1 MSTETIVKKTHQEE
15 VDAYAELLSIL
26 SEEEKERIFMMIET
40 AKILKLAVCGNKEI
54 SESKK
59 VKMAAGMQTA
69 AGLPKRK
76 DDNCEKNKR
85 RY

>member
-1 MSTETIVKKTHQEE
+1 MSVETIVKKEE
-15 VDAYAELLSIL
+15 KSAVEEMVQFIRSL
-26 SEEEKERIFMMIET
+26 SEEEQREVSSLMRGVAFGV
-40 AKILKLAVCGNKEI
+40 KLARS

>member
-59 VKMAAGMQTA
+59 
-69 AGLPKRK
+69 
-76 DDNCEKNKR
+76 
-85 RY
+85 

>member
-26 SEEEKERIFMMIET
+26 SEEEKERILMMIET

-59 VKMAAGMQTA
+59 VKMAAGM
-69 AGLPKRK
+69 
-76 DDNCEKNKR
+76 
-85 RY
+85 

>member
-26 SEEEKERIFMMIET
+26 SEEEKERILMMIET

-59 VKMAAGMQTA
+59 VKMAAGT
-69 AGLPKRK
+69 
-76 DDNCEKNKR
+76 
-85 RY
+85 

>member
-1 MSTETIVKKTHQEE
+1 MTGVETIVHKAHQEE

-26 SEEEKERIFMMIET
+26 SEEEKERILMMVET

-59 VKMAAGMQTA
+59 VKIAAGM
-69 AGLPKRK
+69 
-76 DDNCEKNKR
+76 
-85 RY
+85 

>member
-1 MSTETIVKKTHQEE
+1 MSVETIVKKEE
-15 VDAYAELLSIL
+15 KPAVEEMMQFIRSL
-26 SEEEKERIFMMIET
+26 SEEEQREVSSLMRGVAFGV
-40 AKILKLAVCGNKEI
+40 KLARS